1 MKQTLLSDWTS
12 IRAKVFVGRNASSSG
27 EGYLTNYDMIIA
39 VTKEGEEVT
48 FSEINRRVQSRF
60 GRVSD
65 KSLKNVLN
73 RAVKRGEFLKTRGR
87 ANRFR
92 RSSST

>member
-1 MKQTLLSDWTS
+1 
-12 IRAKVFVGRNASSSG
+12 
-27 EGYLTNYDMIIA
+27 LTNYDMIIA